1 MKVII
6 SGGGTGGHIYPAIAI
21 ADKIK
26 KENPGAEI
34 LFIGTEKGLEFDV
47 VPKAGYKLETITVSY
62 LKRKISFHNVKSAA
76 MLMKGLLE
84 ARTIIKRFKPDIVIG
99 TGGFVCG
106 PVLFI
111 ASRLGIK
118 TMIHEQNVYPGLT
131 NKILGKYVDRIAIS
145 FDEAQKY
152 FKEKDKIFVSG
163 NPIREEFTKVELQQ
177 AVSKYKPHKS
187 VPLVLIVGGS
197 GGSLSIN
204 NAATDMILNNKR
216 DFQILLVTGKGH
228 YHRVMEN
235 ISQNETDL
243 VRIEPYLDDMP
254 LALKACDI
262 IVCSAGAISISEIT
276 ALGKPSILVPKAY
289 TAENHQEYNAKAL
302 ESIGASIT
310 IKEKDLNAEVLSN
323 TIKDIMRDSNKLK
336 EMEIKS
342 RKAAKINALQIIYS
356 EIIRLIK

>member
-26 KENPGAEI
+26 KENPKAEI
-34 LFIGTEKGLEFDV
+34 LFIGTEKGLEADV

-62 LKRKISFHNVKSAA
+62 LKRKISIHNIKSAA
-76 MLMKGLLE
+76 MLMKGLFE
-84 ARTIIKRFKPDIVIG
+84 ARGIIKKFNPDIVIG

-111 ASRLGIK
+111 ASKMGIR
-118 TMIHEQNVYPGLT
+118 TLIHEQNVYPGLT

-145 FDEAQKY
+145 FDEAKKY
-152 FKEKDKIFVSG
+152 FKEKGKIFVSG
-163 NPIREEFTKVELQQ
+163 NPIREDFLKVDL
-177 AVSKYKPHKS
+177 AKANLKYKKS
-187 VPLVLIVGGS
+187 DLPLILIVGGS

-204 NAATDMILNNKR
+204 NAAIELIKNNKNS
-216 DFQILLVTGKGH
+216 FQILLVTGKGH
-228 YHRVMEN
+228 YNDVINRIGN
-235 ISQNETDL
+235 KTSNL
-243 VRIEPYLDDMP
+243 VSIKPYLDDMP

-276 ALGKPSILVPKAY
+276 ALGKPSILIPKAY

-302 ESIGASIT
+302 EAQGSAIT
-310 IKEKDLNAEVLSN
+310 IKEKDLNPKLLSEN
-323 TIKDIMRDSNKLK
+323 VESLLTNKTKLK
-336 EMEIKS
+336 EMEMKS
-342 RKAAKINALQIIYS
+342 RNAAKVNALEIIYS
-356 EIIRLIK
+356 EIIRLIKS